1 MSVILGRRNKNKET
15 EPSNSRWLCIIR
27 NGDKMQHNLVIKI
40 ENVNLGKNKNWL
52 DFQVSVGALDRNR
65 KYTISYCGTE
75 LQHGLSL
82 KDDEI
87 EIFKRYLCDDFG
99 FSPFNIKD
107 IKRTLGTGKDYIIVR
122 GKETNTDFF

>member
-1 MSVILGRRNKNKET
+1 
-15 EPSNSRWLCIIR
+15 
-27 NGDKMQHNLVIKI
+27 MQHNLVIKI

-107 IKRTLGTGKDYIIVR
+107 IKRTLGTGKDYIYSWDEKLVLAWM
-122 GKETNTDFF
+122 ELPECYSE